1 MLDTKSKYITG
12 NSHLLDNIF
21 YGTLIELYVH
31 TKWCGQS
38 CLCIQSLCIYKL
50 YDYSEAAGA
59 EGLGREISLGLGEL
73 SLGWEGLGED
83 SLGGLGVDSWGLDV
97 DS

>member
-1 MLDTKSKYITG
+1 MLVTQPKYVIG
-12 NSHLLDNIF
+12 SSHLLDNIF
-21 YGTLIELYVH
+21 TGTLIELYVH
-31 TKWCGQS
+31 AKRYGQS

-83 SLGGLGVDSWGLDV
+83 SLGGLGVDS
-97 DS
+97 